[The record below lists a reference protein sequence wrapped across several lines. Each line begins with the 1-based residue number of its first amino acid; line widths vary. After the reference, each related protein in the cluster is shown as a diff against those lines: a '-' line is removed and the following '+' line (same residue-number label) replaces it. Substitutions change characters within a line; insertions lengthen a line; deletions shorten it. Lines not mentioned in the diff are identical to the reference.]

1 MPTYT
6 EYIEKV
12 QEDVLNQIKEA
23 QDASLKSFASLREMA
38 GSYPTSVS
46 AMPKFEG
53 FPTPSEVIEQTF
65 DFAEKFL
72 ELRKAYTLKVAEL
85 VETAQKQFVEAAR
98 PSKAAKH
105 N

>member
-38 GSYPTSVS
+38 ASYPTSVP

-53 FPTPSEVIEQTF
+53 FPTPVEVIEQTF

>member
-6 EYIEKV
+6 EYFNKL
-12 QEDVLNQIKEA
+12 QEDVLSQIKEA
-23 QDASLKSFASLREMA
+23 QDASLKGFA
-38 GSYPTSVS
+38 

-72 ELRKAYTLKVAEL
+72 EMRKAYTLKVAEL
-85 VETAQKQFVEAAR
+85 IENAQKQFVESAR
-98 PSKAAKH
+98 PSKARH

>member
-23 QDASLKSFASLREMA
+23 QDASLKSFA
-38 GSYPTSVS
+38 

-72 ELRKAYTLKVAEL
+72 ELRKAYTLKVADL
-85 VETAQKQFVEAAR
+85 IETAQKQFVEAAR
-98 PSKAAKH
+98 PSKSAKH